1 MAKHLL
7 EHTLPAEQMKVAE
20 YYAQGQGVDE
30 ALAQGMGCVPTPRAD
45 MHPDVADALGIKP
58 GQMLNE
64 AELANLLSGR
74 RADGAELP
82 GHQRGVTSYQA
93 GEEGGQ
99 DRARISYMDLTFS
112 APKSV
117 SLAWAFAET
126 DAERN
131 SILQAHRD
139 ARDATLRYI
148 EREVGKAGFGHGRQ
162 GGEER
167 GHLAWITAD
176 HFTSRPTVAVTR
188 PDPMTG

>member
-7 EHTLPAEQMKVAE
+7 EHTLPAEQMKIAE
-20 YYAQGQGVDE
+20 YYAGGQGTDE

-45 MHPDVADALGIKP
+45 MHPDVAAALGIKP

-64 AELANLLSGR
+64 EELANVLAGR

-93 GEEGGQ
+93 GEGDGQ

-148 EREVGKAGFGHGRQ
+148 EGRSARPVSAMEGRAARSAG
-162 GGEER
+162 
-167 GHLAWITAD
+167 I
-176 HFTSRPTVAVTR
+176 
-188 PDPMTG
+188 